1 MAARVAGHHQPVTVL
16 RGRLGTVALAAVPLA
31 ALVVFFLYPV
41 GGMLARGFWPEGS
54 FEPGAVLEV
63 LARPRVHRV
72 LWFTLWSAARVP
84 FVLPTVVVGVAFRQ
98 LIAPSGPLG
107 ALGLDGTATAIV
119 AALVFFNII
128 VVVRTVGAFW
138 EGLDPRREEA

>member
-72 LWFTLWSAARVP
+72 LWFTLWSAASATFVAVVAGVP
-84 FVLPTVVVGVAFRQ
+84 VAF
-98 LIAPSGPLG
+98 
-107 ALGLDGTATAIV
+107 ALLRLRFPGRGRVLS
-119 AALVFFNII
+119 L
-128 VVVRTVGAFW
+128 
-138 EGLDPRREEA
+138 